1 MTSKIIVN
9 NLESDAGINTITINS
24 DVTINQI
31 GIGTDNPDHSIHT
44 YGNIGIGKSN

>member
-31 GIGTDNPDHSIHT
+31 GIGTDNPDHAVHT
-44 YGNIGIGKSN
+44 L